1 MIPSIMA
8 ARFRE
13 GLKDY
18 METSYPIASP
28 VFEQSLSEFLS
39 RKDAFFHEPYVSVKL
54 PFRVATHGNERF
66 EAIHSDYSPYVHQ
79 NRAFDRLV
87 GKDPKST
94 LVATG
99 TGSGKT
105 ECFLYPLLEYCYH
118 HKKKGEKGIKALIIY
133 PMNAL
138 ASDQAKRFAEEIWK
152 SPELRG
158 LVTVGMFVGGVS
170 ATDTKGMSEHMV
182 ITDHQTL
189 LDNPPDILMT
199 NYKELDYLLVQPR
212 NAALWADNTD
222 PDTLRFVVVDELHT
236 FDGAQGTDLACL
248 LRRVKAR
255 LNSELLCC
263 IGTSATMG
271 GGGSA
276 GKLREYAH
284 RVFAEEFDD
293 DSVITEDR
301 LSSQEFFLEQEVS
314 IFAVPSV
321 EDALKLAELAEAEN
335 EEEYI
340 RLAVSCWMDEEHK
353 ILDPLSDDGR
363 VSLAE
368 RLMHHTFFQSMI
380 GALRGRI
387 MQPSELCDD
396 LSNVYPVLQ
405 TEQGK
410 VILDSM
416 LALISHA
423 RQRDIKGKL
432 CPFLHVQVQVWMRE
446 LRRVRAKV
454 DPENAELMLERDLNQ
469 AMVDHHVHYLPVINC
484 HDCGATGWVGM
495 DDGTNRIDVR
505 ESNVFYNKYFDQDK
519 RIRMLFPR
527 REDENVSPNLGTTYQ
542 ARYCPECLYVQ
553 GDRGKPECEDCG
565 HDTVPVW
572 LVNPEVDSHSKNYI
586 CPFCGGN
593 HSLIFIGM
601 QTATAISAGLSQIY
615 GSRFNDD
622 KKLLAFND
630 NVQDAS
636 HRAGFFNARTWRF
649 VQRTAMQ
656 HFVRDGGEGLPLS
669 TFGNALNE
677 YWLPKL
683 GEETWVDTFITHD
696 MIADNCYESLQ
707 LTGKFS
713 SKSAKNRLI
722 SDLSRRIAYETVLE
736 YGISSRIGRTLE
748 KNRSSMLSAPLDQ
761 IRAAAEKAL
770 LRIVNEAGVDGLDE
784 KAMVGYMLN
793 LVQHMRTQG
802 AFALED
808 YRTYVKVGAIGP
820 VLAKYKPW
828 MSKAMYKTPLF
839 PSNSEQG
846 EFEFLNGKCWYVRKM
861 EQALGKTQVEAP
873 GIVQA
878 VGILFEELEKSKVLV
893 RMEGPKGSWAFGL
906 NPELFMVTS
915 RVSAMRCSVCKQ
927 VINVPEEQTEA
938 WEGSVCCRAGCS
950 GVYHVETALPNCF
963 ASLYENGDLVRIH
976 AKEHTGQLERG
987 EREALEIAFKHK
999 AEEHKSWDPN
1009 LLSCTPTLE
1018 MGIDIGDLSTVVLC
1032 SVPPS
1037 QANYVQR
1044 AGRAGRKDGNAFTVA
1059 VAGSKEHDLYF
1070 FQEPM
1075 DMISGQVDPP
1085 DVFLDAS
1092 AVLERQFIAF
1102 CFDNWVR
1109 SGVPE
1114 TAVPQKL
1121 ENVLSKFSP
1130 KVTNPVGFPFDFLK
1144 YVNDYQY
1151 KLIQLFGKM
1160 FGADEL
1166 KKDSRKRIEAFAK
1179 GEGLEVEGMESRIL
1193 KAFRRQYDDRE
1204 ALNVNMRKLRDAI
1217 KKIKETEPQDASNDA
1232 KIADLEQERLGLR
1245 SLIESINRLNT
1256 YEFMSEEGLLPNY
1269 AFPEAGVNLKAILER
1284 MVPVENEDGSHRYAK
1299 KTYTKEYSRAAA
1311 SAITEFAP
1319 DNSFYANGHKL
1330 QINQVDVSR
1339 EEEAESWRF
1348 CPDCNWMER
1357 VLSTEVQLKCPH
1369 CESERWA
1376 DQEQVRTMRKV
1387 RTVYANGKY
1396 EDTVIGDDS
1405 DNRTVRYYANQMIV
1419 NIEEETDVEFGY
1431 QTKEGELPFGFDY
1444 VRKATMREVNF
1455 GESDNFGRR
1464 MTVAGREEVRN
1475 GFVICKYCGMIQPK
1489 QDFRERKHTS
1499 ICKAKTIGL
1508 KDPFEECMF
1517 LYREFSSEA
1526 IRILMPSTSMD
1537 TSSEKVESF
1546 SAAIMLGMKK
1556 KFGNVDHLRFCM
1568 MDEPSKQGNYRD
1580 RFMVI
1585 YDSVPGGTGYLK
1597 QLAATPDGM
1606 MDVFE
1611 KALFAMEHCSCKAQ
1625 DKDGC
1630 YHCLFA
1636 YRQSN
1641 RINNIS
1647 RKTATELLRK
1657 ILTGKDSIEKIKS
1670 VRYVDTVALFD
1681 SELEKLFIEALQ
1693 KKTKQNY
1700 TVSITPKPVNG
1711 KLGFFMT
1718 VNGCSWKIELQRYLD
1733 DALGIPVYSKADFI
1747 FWPSSSGKKQ
1757 RPVIVFTDGFRFH
1770 KEAIAEDTNKRLAV
1784 RDTCNNP
1791 VWSLSYWDVVGHPPG
1806 AQEPEKYEAL
1816 NAERM
1821 PGEKDFER
1829 VLQKNHLNDWKM
1841 KNQSSFDLLMRY
1853 LADDLADEHFATYA
1867 SALAVG
1873 MLEQARSKDAGE
1885 FDQWKQEFVPFR
1897 QLRAGDPEPAYGKA
1911 VFGSWSPAEHVNVS
1925 SFLPI
1930 SAVSMK
1936 KTQDGTPVLV
1946 FDETKTSV
1954 LCTIDEGA
1962 FADDKALLA
1971 SWNQYLYCTNML
1983 QFVPKHVMVSRKG
1996 LEEDLY
2002 AWYAE
2007 KHSMP
2012 EESFDPAWEEV
2023 MEDILD
2029 PDCKA
2034 FAEKLRRERKKAP
2047 STIGLEDEKGYVI
2060 AEMVWEEDKIA
2071 VILPYQEEFRDQL
2084 VSDGW
2089 TVFSLQDDGLTEA
2102 IKELPV

>member
-28 VFEQSLSEFLS
+28 VFEKSLSDFLD
-39 RKDAFFHEPYVSVKL
+39 RKDAFFHEPYISVKL

-87 GKDPKST
+87 GEDPKST

-138 ASDQAKRFAEEIWK
+138 ASDQAKRFAEEIYK
-152 SPELRG
+152 SPELRN

-170 ATDTKGMSEHMV
+170 ATDTKGMTEHMV

-212 NAALWADNTD
+212 NAALWADNSD
-222 PDTLRFVVVDELHT
+222 PGTLRFVVVDELHT

-248 LRRVKAR
+248 LRRLKAR
-255 LNSELLCC
+255 LNSEILCC
-263 IGTSATMG
+263 VGTSATMG

-284 RVFAEEFDD
+284 RVFEEEFDEE
-293 DSVITEDR
+293 SVITEDR
-301 LSSQEFFLEQEVS
+301 LSPQEFFLEQEVS
-314 IFAVPSV
+314 IFAVPS
-321 EDALKLAELAEAEN
+321 EKDAAELMDLAEAEN
-335 EEEYI
+335 EEGY
-340 RLAVSCWMDEEHK
+340 LLKATSCWLDEEHK
-353 ILDPLSDDGR
+353 ILNPLTDDGR

-368 RLMHHTFFQSMI
+368 RLMHHSFFQSMI
-380 GALRGRI
+380 GVLKGRV
-387 MQPSELCDD
+387 MQPSELGDD

-405 TEQGK
+405 SAYGRI
-410 VILDSM
+410 ILDSM

-423 RQRDIKGKL
+423 RLRDIKGRL
-432 CPFLHVQVQVWMRE
+432 CPFLHVQVQMWMRE
-446 LRRVRAKV
+446 LRRVWAKV
-454 DPENAELMLERDLNQ
+454 DPENAELALYKDLNQ
-469 AMVDHHVHYLPVINC
+469 TIADKKVHYLPVINC

-495 DDGTNRIDVR
+495 DDGSDRMDVR
-505 ESNVFYNKYFDQDK
+505 DANVFYNKFFDLDK

-527 REDENVSPNLGTTYQ
+527 REGEEGNLSLMK
-542 ARYCPECLYVQ
+542 ARFCPECLYAQV
-553 GDRGKPECEDCG
+553 DRNKSECEDCG
-565 HDTVPVW
+565 HETIPIW
-572 LVNPEVDSHSKNYI
+572 LVNPEADSHSKNFI

-649 VQRTAMQ
+649 VLRTAMQ
-656 HFVRDGGEGLPLS
+656 HFVKNGGEGMPLS
-669 TFGNALNE
+669 AFGDAMNA
-677 YWLPKL
+677 YWMPIL

-696 MIADNCYESLQ
+696 MIADNCYETLQ
-707 LTGKFS
+707 TTGKFS
-713 SKSAKNRLI
+713 NKAAKTRLI
-722 SDLSRRIAYETVLE
+722 SDLSKRIAYETVLE

-748 KNRSSMLSAPLDQ
+748 KNRSSMLEAPLDLIQ
-761 IRAAAEKAL
+761 AAAGKAL
-770 LRIVNEAGVDGLDE
+770 LRIVNEAGVDSMDE
-784 KAMVGYMLN
+784 QTVIGYTMN
-793 LVQHMRTQG
+793 LIQHMRTQG

-808 YRTYVKVGAIGP
+808 YKVYVKAGAIAP
-820 VLAKYKPW
+820 VLVKYKPW
-828 MSKAMYKTPLF
+828 MSKAVYKAPLF

-846 EFEFLNGKCWYVRKM
+846 DFEFLNGKCWYVRKM
-861 EQALGKTQVEAP
+861 EHVLNKTQVEAP

-878 VGILFEELEKSKVLV
+878 VSILFEELEKSKILL

-906 NPELFMVTS
+906 SPDLFRITT

-927 VINVPEEQTEA
+927 VINVPEDQVEA
-938 WEGSVCCRAGCS
+938 WEGSICSRTGCH
-950 GVYHVETALPNCF
+950 GIYHEQKDMPNCF

-976 AKEHTGQLERG
+976 AREHTGQLERG

-1018 MGIDIGDLSTVVLC
+1018 MGIDIGDLSTVLLC

-1070 FQEPM
+1070 YQEPM

-1121 ENVLSKFSP
+1121 ENVLSKFNP
-1130 KVTNPVGFPFDFLK
+1130 KVANPVGFPYDFLK
-1144 YVNDYQY
+1144 YVNDHQY
-1151 KLIQLFGKM
+1151 KLITLFGKM

-1166 KKDSRKRIEAFAK
+1166 KKESRKRIEAFVK
-1179 GEGLEVEGMESRIL
+1179 GEGLEVESMESRIR
-1193 KAFRRQYDDRE
+1193 KTFQRQYDERE
-1204 ALNVNMRKLRDAI
+1204 AIQANIRKIKAAI
-1217 KKIKETEPQDASNDA
+1217 KKIKDTEPQDVSNDL
-1232 KIADLEQERLGLR
+1232 KIDDLTQEQKGLGALV
-1245 SLIESINRLNT
+1245 ESIERTNT
-1256 YEFMSEEGLLPNY
+1256 FEFMSEEGLLPNY
-1269 AFPEAGVNLKAILER
+1269 AFPEAGVTLKAILER
-1284 MVPVENEDGSHRYAK
+1284 RVPVEQEGGSRRYVRK
-1299 KTYTKEYSRAAA
+1299 SDPKEYKRAAA

-1319 DNSFYANGHKL
+1319 DNCFYANGHKM

-1339 EEEAESWRF
+1339 EEDAERWRF

-1357 VLSTEVQLKCPH
+1357 ALTTDVQMTCPH
-1369 CESERWA
+1369 CHSERWA
-1376 DQEQVRTMRKV
+1376 DQDQVRTMRKV
-1387 RTVYANGKY
+1387 RTVWANGKY
-1396 EDTVIGDDS
+1396 EDTVIGDES
-1405 DNRTVRYYANQMIV
+1405 DNRTVRYYSNQMIV
-1419 NIEEETDVEFGY
+1419 NIEEDTDVEFGY
-1431 QTKEGELPFGFDY
+1431 QTKKGEIPFGFDY
-1444 VRKATMREVNF
+1444 VRKATMREINF
-1455 GESDNFGRR
+1455 GESDSFGHR

-1475 GFVICKYCGMIQPK
+1475 GFVICKHCGMIQPK
-1489 QDFRERKHTS
+1489 NEHLPRRHTS
-1499 ICKAKTIGL
+1499 TCKAPSMGL
-1508 KDPFEECMF
+1508 KEPFEECMF

-1526 IRILMPSTSMD
+1526 IRILMPSTSLD
-1537 TSSEKVESF
+1537 TSAERVESF

-1568 MDEPSKQGNYRD
+1568 MDEPAKNGHYRD

-1597 QLAATPDGM
+1597 QLANTPDAM

-1611 KALFAMEHCSCKAQ
+1611 RALDAMEHCACKAQ

-1641 RINNIS
+1641 KINSIS

-1657 ILTGKDSIEKIKS
+1657 ILTGKDSIERIKS
-1670 VRYVDTVALFD
+1670 VRYVDTVPLFD
-1681 SELEKLFIEALQ
+1681 SELEKRFIEALQ

-1700 TVSITPKPVNG
+1700 RVSITPRLVNSKP
-1711 KLGFFMT
+1711 GFFMT
-1718 VNGCSWKIELQRYLD
+1718 INDRSWRVELQVPMNATQGL
-1733 DALGIPVYSKADFI
+1733 PVYSKADFV
-1747 FWPSSSGKKQ
+1747 FHPGTTGTKQ
-1757 RPVIVFTDGFRFH
+1757 RDVVVFTDGFTYH
-1770 KEAIAEDTNKRLAV
+1770 KDSIAEDTNKRMAI
-1784 RDTCNNP
+1784 RDTCDYP
-1791 VWSLSYWDVVGHPPG
+1791 VWSLTYQDVMDYLQGNSPTDG
-1806 AQEPEKYEAL
+1806 YAMLDSEK
-1816 NAERM
+1816 M
-1821 PGEKDFER
+1821 PGTKDFER
-1829 VLQKNHLNDWKM
+1829 VLQKNHLNDWKI
-1841 KNQSSFDLLMRY
+1841 KNYSSFDLLMRY

-1873 MLEQARSKDAGE
+1873 ILEQERSRDAGE
-1885 FDQWKQEFVPFR
+1885 FDGWKNEFAPFR
-1897 QLRAGDPEPAYGKA
+1897 QLREGDPEPEYGKA
-1911 VFGSWSPAEHVNVS
+1911 VFGSWTPADHVKLS
-1925 SFLPI
+1925 SFVPI

-1936 KTQDGTPVLV
+1936 KTQDGTPVLI
-1946 FDETKTSV
+1946 FDETKASV
-1954 LCTIDEGA
+1954 LCSLDEEA
-1962 FADDKALLA
+1962 FTDDRELLA
-1971 SWNQYLYCTNML
+1971 AWNKYLYCTNVM
-1983 QFVPKHVMVSRKG
+1983 QFVPKQVMVSRQG
-1996 LEEDLY
+1996 LQADLY
-2002 AWYAE
+2002 SWYAD
-2007 KHSMP
+2007 KHRLP
-2012 EESFDPAWEEV
+2012 EDESDPAWEEV
-2023 MEDILD
+2023 MEEILD
-2029 PDCKA
+2029 PECKSM
-2034 FAEKLRRERKKAP
+2034 AEKLRHAKKKAP
-2047 STIGLEDEKGYVI
+2047 SLVGLEDQDGNVI
-2060 AEMVWEEDKIA
+2060 AELVWEDDKIA
-2071 VILPYQEEFRDQL
+2071 AVMLYQEEFRDQL
-2084 VSDGW
+2084 TAEGW
-2089 TVFSLQDDGLTEA
+2089 TVLTITDDALLDTV
-2102 IKELPV
+2102 KEV